1 MDLETQVKIS
11 HSHGELASS
20 LPALVSVNVPWSQGK
35 VVKLVATPCAV
46 VDDGDIRGG
55 VEVEGIWFW
64 NVGGF
69 WLINISPFCLTS
81 KKIGRGGW

>member
-46 VDDGDIRGG
+46 VDDGDISVSMIGLFTDPHSRASN
-55 VEVEGIWFW
+55 IW
-64 NVGGF
+64 V
-69 WLINISPFCLTS
+69 SPFPLRS
-81 KKIGRGGW
+81 GFLLLL